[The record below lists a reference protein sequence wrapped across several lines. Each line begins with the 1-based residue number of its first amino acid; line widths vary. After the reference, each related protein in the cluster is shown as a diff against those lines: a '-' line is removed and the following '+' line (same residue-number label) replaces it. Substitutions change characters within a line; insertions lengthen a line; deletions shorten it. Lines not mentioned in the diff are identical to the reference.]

1 MSVQVD
7 QFRTVRVSL
16 MNKLSAW
23 GAHKLISK
31 SVFLVLSGSND
42 IVSYLADPLLQSQM
56 NATEYLSQVVG
67 AYRTTLTVSV
77 HVFLWH
83 SPAKLIFIPI

>member
-1 MSVQVD
+1 MLQVVPMSVQVD

-16 MNKLSAW
+16 QNKLSAW

-31 SVFLVLSGSND
+31 SIFLVLSGSND
-42 IVSYLADPLLQSQM
+42 LEAYLNDPQLQIHM
-56 NATEYLSQVVG
+56 NATQYLAHVVG

-77 HVFLWH
+77 HIFLN
-83 SPAKLIFIPI
+83 KY